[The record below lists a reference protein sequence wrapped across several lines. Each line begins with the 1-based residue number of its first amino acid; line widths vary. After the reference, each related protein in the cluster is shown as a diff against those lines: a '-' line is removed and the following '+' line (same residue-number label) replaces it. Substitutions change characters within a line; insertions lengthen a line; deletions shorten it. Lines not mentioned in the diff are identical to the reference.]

1 MSWQRSLVRLADH
14 EVEELRKRLVEI
26 LDRKAQAELKLA
38 MLHAEAEAEK
48 AHAAEDAHAG
58 LYRIGYMEGWRLRRD
73 AVLAHIKEIEAEEA
87 GCRDALTTAFENL
100 KKYEHVEEAAQ
111 AEAVR
116 ERARRD
122 GQAMDE
128 MGQRMA
134 TRK

>member
-48 AHAAEDAHAG
+48 AHAEEDAHAG
-58 LYRIGYMEGWRLRRD
+58 LYRIGYMDGWRMRRD
-73 AVLAHIKEIEAEEA
+73 AVLEKIAEIEAEEA

-100 KKYEHVEEAAQ
+100 KKYEQVEETARETAAK
-111 AEAVR
+111 
-116 ERARRD
+116 ERARTERI
-122 GQAMDE
+122 ALDE
-128 MGQRMA
+128 LGQRSA
-134 TRK
+134 GRK